1 MKVVVD
7 SNIVF
12 SAILNTNSKVGHL
25 LINGA
30 SYFDF
35 FTIKLLEDE
44 VYKHKAK
51 IQEISGFSERQFER
65 TYKLITSKITFLD
78 EGILSEKEISET
90 IEIVSEI
97 DENDTLFVALANHLA
112 CPLWTGDLKLI
123 KGLKRKSYSKPIKT
137 SEFNEIFL
145 NKVTRY

>member
-1 MKVVVD
+1 MKVVID

-30 SYFDF
+30 SHFQF
-35 FTIKLLEDE
+35 FTIKLLEE
-44 VYKHKAK
+44 EIYKHKQK
-51 IQEISGFSERQFER
+51 IQEISGFSDRQFER
-65 TYKLITSKITFLD
+65 TYKLIISKITFLD
-78 EGILSEKEISET
+78 EGILSEEEISKTLEV
-90 IEIVSEI
+90 VSDI

-112 CPLWTGDLKLI
+112 CPLWTGDRKLI
-123 KGLKRKSYSKPIKT
+123 KGLRRKSYSHPITT

-145 NKVTRY
+145 RKISKH